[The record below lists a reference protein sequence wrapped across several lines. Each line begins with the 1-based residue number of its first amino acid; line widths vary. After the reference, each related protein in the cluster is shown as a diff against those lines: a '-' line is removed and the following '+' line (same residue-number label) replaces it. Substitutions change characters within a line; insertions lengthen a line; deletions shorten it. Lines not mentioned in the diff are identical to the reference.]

1 LGHIAYNCR
10 NERNIKKNR
19 RADVGGPEYQ
29 SLSNKFK
36 VLASRI
42 IQVEISNERKRKE
55 KLFERSDSR

>member
-1 LGHIAYNCR
+1 MAYNCR
-10 NERNIKKNR
+10 NERNIEKNR

-42 IQVEISNERKRKE
+42 IQVEISNKRKRKE
-55 KLFERSDSR
+55 KLFERSDNK